1 MNTVLTAIGLVLVIE
16 GLLYAMAPG
25 SIKRMM
31 AMMQQVPDEQ
41 LRMVGLGVATV
52 GVILAWAARLILS

>member
-52 GVILAWAARLILS
+52 GVILAWAVRLIFS

>member
-52 GVILAWAARLILS
+52 GVILAWAARLIL

>member
-1 MNTVLTAIGLVLVIE
+1 
-16 GLLYAMAPG
+16 
-25 SIKRMM
+25 
-31 AMMQQVPDEQ
+31 MQQVPDEQ